1 MVLSWLCGLEGLY
14 SIQWA
19 LRPFV
24 RIFSLSWWNMF
35 GWTTHR
41 GRASVWVK
49 YVRIGDAVLF
59 GWSMSNWRTRSPL
72 RVLTLCLSRPTL
84 FTRAYLN
91 QGRSITPIIAPMF
104 ILVLWAGDLEV
115 YKKSMGKVFIQSLT
129 INTSDSTCLHVPFGN
144 NEPPLLVLRDNT
156 SFH

>member
-1 MVLSWLCGLEGLY
+1 MAFRRAPWSWVSFVALRGLY

-19 LRPFV
+19 LWPFV
-24 RIFSLSWWNMF
+24 RILSLSWWNMF

-41 GRASVWVK
+41 GRASAWVK

-91 QGRSITPIIAPMF
+91 QGRSITPIIAPIF
-104 ILVLWAGDLEV
+104 IWCCERLIWKSIRKAWERFLFKVWQLILVTARV
-115 YKKSMGKVFIQSLT
+115 SMWRLVIMS
-129 INTSDSTCLHVPFGN
+129 HPF
-144 NEPPLLVLRDNT
+144 
-156 SFH
+156 